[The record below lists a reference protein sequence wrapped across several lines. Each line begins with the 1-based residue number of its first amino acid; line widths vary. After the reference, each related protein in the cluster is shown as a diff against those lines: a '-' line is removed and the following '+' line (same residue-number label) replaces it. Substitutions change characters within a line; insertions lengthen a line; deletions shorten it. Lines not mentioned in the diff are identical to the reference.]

1 MKRYGMI
8 LPICLATVIAP
19 KTALAELLETIKG
32 PDNHLAVSLS
42 LSEGKPQYT
51 VTYKGEVFLESSPL
65 GLNSSIGDFS
75 QNLTYIDSK
84 RNTILEQYELDRA
97 KVSQVTYEANG
108 LTSRFRN
115 AKGDEISIIF
125 QVSDNDIAL
134 RYHVVSNNE
143 ATRFKVL
150 SEATSFNLPNK
161 ATTFISHQA
170 LPMTGWN
177 GTKPSYEEGYTYDE
191 SMAKASPNGVGYTFP
206 ALFKNDD
213 KGWVLLSE
221 TGVDS
226 HYVGSRLSEGN
237 AEGIYKIAFP
247 QPGEN
252 AGIGDT
258 FASMALPATTPW
270 RTITVG
276 QDLEPIVETTVSYDV
291 VKPLYEPTED
301 YKMGRSTWSWIV
313 WQDNSI
319 NYEDQIKY
327 IDMAAEL
334 NFEYVL
340 IDNWWDARIGRE
352 KIEALVQYAAD
363 KNVAVILWYN
373 SNGWWN
379 DAPQTPQDKMN
390 TSIARKQEMAWLQKI
405 GVKGIKVDFF
415 GGDKQATM
423 ALYEGILSDANDYGI
438 GVTFHGCTLPRGWER
453 MFPNFVTSEA
463 VLASENLVFNQY
475 SLDMHAYNATI
486 LPFTRNTVAAMDF
499 APVFLNDRLS
509 RDQER
514 GTIRST
520 TDTFELATSV
530 LYQSPVQHFGLTPNN
545 LDEQPEL
552 VLDFIRE
559 VPATW
564 DETQF
569 VDGYPGKHVVLAR
582 RQGNH
587 WYVVAVNGE
596 KSVKELSVNLPML
609 AGKSVQLLFDN
620 ANNKTQSKKVTVP
633 DNGLMKLSLMGQ
645 GGVVLVAR

>member
-8 LPICLATVIAP
+8 LPICLASVMAP
-19 KTALAELLETIKG
+19 NTALAELLETIKG
-32 PDNHLAVSLS
+32 PDNQLAVSLS
-42 LSEGKPQYT
+42 LTKGKPHYS
-51 VTYKGEVFLESSPL
+51 VTYQGEVFLESSPL

-134 RYHVVSNNE
+134 RYRVVSNNE

-150 SEATSFNLPNK
+150 SEATSFNLSNK
-161 ATTFISHQA
+161 ATTFITHQA

-258 FASMALPATTPW
+258 YASMALPATTPW

-276 QDLEPIVETTVSYDV
+276 KDLEPIVETTVSYDV
-291 VKPLYEPTED
+291 VKPLYEPSED
-301 YKMGRSTWSWIV
+301 YKMGRATWSWIV

-352 KIEALVQYAAD
+352 KIEALV
-363 KNVAVILWYN
+363 
-373 SNGWWN
+373 
-379 DAPQTPQDKMN
+379 
-390 TSIARKQEMAWLQKI
+390 
-405 GVKGIKVDFF
+405 
-415 GGDKQATM
+415 
-423 ALYEGILSDANDYGI
+423 
-438 GVTFHGCTLPRGWER
+438 
-453 MFPNFVTSEA
+453 
-463 VLASENLVFNQY
+463 
-475 SLDMHAYNATI
+475 
-486 LPFTRNTVAAMDF
+486 
-499 APVFLNDRLS
+499 
-509 RDQER
+509 
-514 GTIRST
+514 
-520 TDTFELATSV
+520 
-530 LYQSPVQHFGLTPNN
+530 
-545 LDEQPEL
+545 
-552 VLDFIRE
+552 
-559 VPATW
+559 
-564 DETQF
+564 
-569 VDGYPGKHVVLAR
+569 
-582 RQGNH
+582 
-587 WYVVAVNGE
+587 
-596 KSVKELSVNLPML
+596 
-609 AGKSVQLLFDN
+609 
-620 ANNKTQSKKVTVP
+620 
-633 DNGLMKLSLMGQ
+633 
-645 GGVVLVAR
+645 